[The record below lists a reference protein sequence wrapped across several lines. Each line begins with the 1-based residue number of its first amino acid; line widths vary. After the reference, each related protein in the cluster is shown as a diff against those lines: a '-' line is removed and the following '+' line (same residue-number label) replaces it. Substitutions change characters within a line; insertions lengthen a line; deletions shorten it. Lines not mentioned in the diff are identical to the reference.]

1 MKNLSIKIC
10 ILLLFPL
17 FSFGQGIIFREITFQ
32 EALKMAKEE
41 KKTVFIDF
49 YTTWCGPCKQMSRTV
64 FTQKE
69 IGDYFNKHFISLK
82 CNAEEKEGRELAQK
96 YGVEAYPTFVFIDDE
111 GKICYRFAG
120 AMSAENFL
128 ARVQRG
134 LDPELTPERLAV
146 RYQQGERTPQ
156 LIMNY
161 ALVLLESGQDS
172 SAYAMIDDYFA
183 HLSDRQRIKEPNFAI
198 YEKYIQNPSHPIADY
213 VYQHQEKFIR
223 NVGRERVQKLLRQWL
238 WQETIPYIIARQ
250 TPGNSLLNPSD
261 FQVLKEKIEHSGL
274 AVGSYPALLRLG
286 EYKLQENWN
295 SYLEYCQEQFSTFS
309 DSERFLLLVNLE
321 PFSSQADSLREKAID
336 LIEENQDQLPESQKT
351 PLRYVLMKLK
361 KQKEFRLQINF
372 NTLEE
377 GKVII
382 SGFKGREYVCDTF
395 AFRQHHLSLHLPLQD
410 TTQASLRL
418 FCDSLKTPTAKLGN
432 YYPSFN
438 LMLVPG
444 GFATLSVQAEKG
456 KVPRVTCIQGDA
468 VSKDFIRLEHEL
480 QEADEKAYNQLMIDN
495 IVRGGDIRD
504 YPEELQKH
512 LKAIQRKTMA
522 FIRENPSSYISE
534 IRLVKHYDW
543 FDENEIEA
551 IFKQMSP
558 ALQENRYGQ
567 VLLRRLEAGRPY
579 RIGATAAEF
588 SKKELQ
594 GKTVSLKDWQGKYV
608 LLDFWGSWCGPCRA
622 SHPHLKELHRQY
634 GDRIIFVGIAQEE
647 GKNLEKARQTWKKA
661 IQDDGLTWIQILN
674 NEDKE
679 QYDLVQL
686 YHVTS
691 FPTKILIDPQ
701 GKIAARWSGSQAEP
715 EKDLQKIFNEL

>member
-183 HLSDRQRIKEPNFAI
+183 HLSDRQRVKEPNFAI
-198 YEKYIQNPSHPIADY
+198 YEKYIQDPSHPIADY
-213 VYQHQEKFIR
+213 VYQHQDKFIR
-223 NVGRERVQKLLRQWL
+223 NAGRERVQKLLRQWL
-238 WQETIPYIIARQ
+238 WQETIPYIIARE
-250 TPGNSLLNPSD
+250 TSENSELNSTK
-261 FQVLKEKIEHSGL
+261 FQILKEKIEHSGL
-274 AVGSYPALLRLG
+274 AIGSYPALLRLG
-286 EYKLQENWN
+286 EYKLQQDWN
-295 SYLEYCQEQFSTFS
+295 SYLNHCLEQFPTFS
-309 DSERFLLLVNLE
+309 QTERFLLLVNLE
-321 PFSSQADSLREKAID
+321 PMSIQADTLREKAIA
-336 LIEENQDQLPESQKT
+336 LIEANQSQLSETQKT

-361 KQKEFRLQINF
+361 KQKEFRLQIHF
-372 NTLEE
+372 DRLEA
-377 GKVII
+377 GKVIL
-382 SGFKGREYVCDTF
+382 SGFKGKQYIRDTF
-395 AFRQHHLSLHLPLQD
+395 AFHQNRLSLHLPLQD

-418 FCDSLKTPTAKLGN
+418 LCDSLKTPTAKLGN
-432 YYPSFN
+432 HYPSFN
-438 LMLVPG
+438 LMLVAG

-468 VSKDFIRLEHEL
+468 ISKDFIRLEHEL
-480 QEADEKAYNQLMIDN
+480 QEADEKAYNQLIIDN
-495 IVRGGDIRD
+495 IIRGGDIRD
-504 YPEELQKH
+504 YPEELQRNM
-512 LKAIQRKTMA
+512 KAVQHKTMA

-534 IRLVKHYDW
+534 IELVKHYDW

-551 IFKQMSP
+551 IFKKMPST
-558 ALQENRYGQ
+558 LQTNKYGE
-567 VLLRRLEAGRPY
+567 VLHYRLETGRPF
-579 RIGATAAEF
+579 RIGATAADF
-588 SKKELQ
+588 SKKDSKGE
-594 GKTVSLKDWQGKYV
+594 TVSLNDWKGKYV
-608 LLDFWGSWCGPCRA
+608 LLDFWGSWCGPCRD

-634 GDRIIFVGIAQEE
+634 GDKIIFVGIAQEQ
-647 GKNLEKARQTWKKA
+647 GKNLEKAKHSWKKA
-661 IQDDGLTWIQILN
+661 IQEDGLTWIQILN
-674 NEDKE
+674 NEDQN

-686 YHVTS
+686 FHVTS

-715 EKDLQKIFNEL
+715 EKDLQNIFKDL